1 MKQNR
6 HQNIMFEAAL
16 KPIDTDPVDLLFFR
30 PVGYRCALFFHKL
43 GLLPN
48 TITVVS
54 ILLGISSGFFLY
66 FEDIWYNIIGIL
78 LLFCTHLLDCT
89 DGQLAR
95 MIGRYSRLGRILDH
109 LSGCAWSVSVYM
121 ALCEIL
127 GISLNEFIAG
137 EDIEPAEVVQKSEEN
152 LIQVTED
159 GEHRKS
165 KLKKIIVLLAVFG
178 SVMAGILIY
187 LLTFKNQPRVNYIEP
202 LAQDSTEMNIAGM
215 LSDADGA
222 FLYDYAV
229 DKEIKGI
236 SFELAVYKKGV
247 LESESSLGTISWS
260 ELEQIS
266 LRNGMIAVIPDFQNF
281 KVKLIVAGEGTKFST
296 EFNILEDVQGRNYY
310 GRSAKSI
317 DEGKITIQP
326 GKEIGI
332 LALYY
337 AKNALSVTPFSDIEN
352 VDSCND
358 EVYYLTV
365 KFEKDDDALN

>member
-1 MKQNR
+1 
-6 HQNIMFEAAL
+6 
-16 KPIDTDPVDLLFFR
+16 
-30 PVGYRCALFFHKL
+30 
-43 GLLPN
+43 
-48 TITVVS
+48 
-54 ILLGISSGFFLY
+54 
-66 FEDIWYNIIGIL
+66 
-78 LLFCTHLLDCT
+78 
-89 DGQLAR
+89 
-95 MIGRYSRLGRILDH
+95 
-109 LSGCAWSVSVYM
+109 M

-159 GEHRKS
+159 GEHRKR

-202 LAQDSTEMNIAGM
+202 LAQDSTEMNVAGM

-236 SFELAVYKKGV
+236 SFKLAVYKKGV

-281 KVKLIVAGEGTKFST
+281 KVKLIAAGEGTNFLWNLIFWRMYRVEIITDGQQKALMKGKQRFSP
-296 EFNILEDVQGRNYY
+296 EKK
-310 GRSAKSI
+310 SAYWLCIMQK
-317 DEGKITIQP
+317 TR
-326 GKEIGI
+326 
-332 LALYY
+332 
-337 AKNALSVTPFSDIEN
+337 
-352 VDSCND
+352 
-358 EVYYLTV
+358 
-365 KFEKDDDALN
+365 

>member
-1 MKQNR
+1 MDTVKIGKYIAGKR
-6 HQNIMFEAAL
+6 KAL
-16 KPIDTDPVDLLFFR
+16 GMTQAQV
-30 PVGYRCALFFHKL
+30 AEKL
-43 GLLPN
+43 GMSDKSVSKWERGICLP
-48 TITVVS
+48 
-54 ILLGISSGFFLY
+54 
-66 FEDIWYNIIGIL
+66 D
-78 LLFCTHLLDCT
+78 
-89 DGQLAR
+89 
-95 MIGRYSRLGRILDH
+95 
-109 LSGCAWSVSVYM
+109 VSVYM

-137 EDIEPAEVVQKSEEN
+137 EDIELAEVVQKSEEN
-152 LIQVTED
+152 LIQ
-159 GEHRKS
+159 
-165 KLKKIIVLLAVFG
+165 
-178 SVMAGILIY
+178 
-187 LLTFKNQPRVNYIEP
+187 VNYIEP

-236 SFELAVYKKGV
+236 SFELDVYKKGV

-352 VDSCND
+352 ENVDSCND

-365 KFEKDDDALN
+365 KFEKDDDAWD

>member
-1 MKQNR
+1 M
-6 HQNIMFEAAL
+6 
-16 KPIDTDPVDLLFFR
+16 
-30 PVGYRCALFFHKL
+30 
-43 GLLPN
+43 
-48 TITVVS
+48 
-54 ILLGISSGFFLY
+54 
-66 FEDIWYNIIGIL
+66 
-78 LLFCTHLLDCT
+78 
-89 DGQLAR
+89 
-95 MIGRYSRLGRILDH
+95 
-109 LSGCAWSVSVYM
+109 
-121 ALCEIL
+121 
-127 GISLNEFIAG
+127 
-137 EDIEPAEVVQKSEEN
+137 
-152 LIQVTED
+152 
-159 GEHRKS
+159 
-165 KLKKIIVLLAVFG
+165 
-178 SVMAGILIY
+178 
-187 LLTFKNQPRVNYIEP
+187 NYIEP

-236 SFELAVYKKGV
+236 SFGLAVYKKGV

-281 KVKLIVAGEGTKFST
+281 KVKLIAAGEGTKFST

-352 VDSCND
+352 ENVDSCND

-365 KFEKDDDALN
+365 KFEKDDDAWD

>member
-1 MKQNR
+1 MDTVKIGKYIAGKR
-6 HQNIMFEAAL
+6 KAL
-16 KPIDTDPVDLLFFR
+16 GMTQAQV
-30 PVGYRCALFFHKL
+30 AEKL
-43 GLLPN
+43 GMSDKSVSKWERGICLP
-48 TITVVS
+48 
-54 ILLGISSGFFLY
+54 
-66 FEDIWYNIIGIL
+66 D
-78 LLFCTHLLDCT
+78 
-89 DGQLAR
+89 
-95 MIGRYSRLGRILDH
+95 
-109 LSGCAWSVSVYM
+109 VSVYM

-159 GEHRKS
+159 GEHRKH

-247 LESESSLGTISWS
+247 LETESSLGTISWS

-281 KVKLIVAGEGTKFST
+281 KVKLIAAGEGTKFST

-352 VDSCND
+352 ENVDSCND
-358 EVYYLTV
+358 EVYYLQV
-365 KFEKDDDALN
+365 KFEKDDAAWD

>member
-1 MKQNR
+1 
-6 HQNIMFEAAL
+6 
-16 KPIDTDPVDLLFFR
+16 
-30 PVGYRCALFFHKL
+30 
-43 GLLPN
+43 
-48 TITVVS
+48 
-54 ILLGISSGFFLY
+54 
-66 FEDIWYNIIGIL
+66 
-78 LLFCTHLLDCT
+78 
-89 DGQLAR
+89 
-95 MIGRYSRLGRILDH
+95 
-109 LSGCAWSVSVYM
+109 M

-137 EDIEPAEVVQKSEEN
+137 EDIELAEVVQKSEEN

-159 GEHRKS
+159 GEHRKR

-187 LLTFKNQPRVNYIEP
+187 LLTFKNQPKVNYIEP

-236 SFELAVYKKGV
+236 SFELDVYKKGV

-352 VDSCND
+352 ENVDSCND

-365 KFEKDDDALN
+365 KFEKDDDAWD

>member
-1 MKQNR
+1 MDTVKIGKYIAGKR
-6 HQNIMFEAAL
+6 KAL
-16 KPIDTDPVDLLFFR
+16 GMTQAQV
-30 PVGYRCALFFHKL
+30 AEKL
-43 GLLPN
+43 GMSDKSVSKWERGICLP
-48 TITVVS
+48 
-54 ILLGISSGFFLY
+54 
-66 FEDIWYNIIGIL
+66 D
-78 LLFCTHLLDCT
+78 
-89 DGQLAR
+89 
-95 MIGRYSRLGRILDH
+95 
-109 LSGCAWSVSVYM
+109 VSVYM

-159 GEHRKS
+159 GEHRKR
-165 KLKKIIVLLAVFG
+165 KLKKIIVLLTVFG

-215 LSDADGA
+215 LSDVDGA

-260 ELEQIS
+260 ELGQIS

-281 KVKLIVAGEGTKFST
+281 KVKLIAAGEGTKFST

-317 DEGKITIQP
+317 DEGKTTIQP

-352 VDSCND
+352 ENVDRCND

-365 KFEKDDDALN
+365 KFEKDDDAMN